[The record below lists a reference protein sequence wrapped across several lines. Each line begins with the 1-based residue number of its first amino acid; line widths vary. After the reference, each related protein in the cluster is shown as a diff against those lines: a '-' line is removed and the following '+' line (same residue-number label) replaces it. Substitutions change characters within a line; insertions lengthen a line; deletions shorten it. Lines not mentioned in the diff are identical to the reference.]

1 MGEKQ
6 EVPREVIEQAMEQYK
21 KHFAG
26 RPVYAKWS
34 FIRGR
39 YSTDVKTGKVTDVE
53 IEILL

>member
-1 MGEKQ
+1 
-6 EVPREVIEQAMEQYK
+6 VIEQAIEQYK